1 LARISLEPL
10 RGMRDYVPPESEELS
25 YIESTFAETAR
36 LFGYREVRP
45 PTVERF
51 ELFALKSGEE
61 IRRSMYVFRD
71 KAGRE
76 VALRPELTP
85 SVVRIYLR
93 ELTAQPK
100 PIRLYYVGSV
110 FRYDEPQMGRYREFR
125 QGGVEILGADSLYH
139 DIELV
144 WLLEEFYD
152 RLGLRNRVYK
162 VNNMAIP
169 KKLAYS
175 AKLSDDEVDTFL
187 HLLDKA
193 MFDRALDMLRSRG
206 ADREARVLERLA
218 EFKRIE
224 SVSKLVEILDEIR
237 EIYPEILDEVQALIR
252 YFEEVRKLGVNAY
265 VDLSFARGIAYYTG
279 IVFEVQVPELPISIA
294 GGGRYD
300 NLTRVY
306 GGPELRLTGF
316 AIGIERTLLALKKQG
331 VEIPIRGC
339 GVLAVVIGLER
350 LRIVKGIVDEVRR
363 RGVCVQLEVVE
374 SPRRLSRVLDYASR
388 MGFEKVIIVG
398 GREVEK
404 GVVVLRDM
412 RRWEQREIP
421 IDRVAEAI
429 VDGARAC

>member
-1 LARISLEPL
+1 MARISLEPL
-10 RGMRDYVPPESEELS
+10 RGMRDYIPPESEELS

-61 IRRSMYVFRD
+61 IRRSMYVFKD

-93 ELTAQPK
+93 ELTAHPK
-100 PIRLYYVGSV
+100 PIRLYYIGSV

-152 RLGLRNRVYK
+152 RIGLRNRVYK

-175 AKLSDDEVDTFL
+175 AKLSDEEVDTFL

-193 MFDRALDMLRSRG
+193 MFDKALEMLENRGAVREAEALRALTEYR
-206 ADREARVLERLA
+206 
-218 EFKRIE
+218 RIE
-224 SVSKLVEILDEIR
+224 SVSELEKALNRIS
-237 EIYPEILDEVQALIR
+237 EIYPELVEELQTLAK
-252 YFEEVRKLGVNAY
+252 YFEEIRRLGVNAY
-265 VDLSFARGIAYYTG
+265 IDLSFARGIAYYTG

-300 NLTRVY
+300 NLTKVY

-316 AIGIERTLLALKKQG
+316 AIGIERTLLALKRQS
-331 VEIPIRGC
+331 VEIPIKPC
-339 GVLAVVIGLER
+339 QVMAVVIGFER
-350 LRIVKGIVDEVRR
+350 LNAVRELIDQVRR
-363 RGVCVQLEVVE
+363 RGICVQLEVVE
-374 SPRRLSRVLDYASR
+374 SPKRLSRVLDYASR
-388 MGFEKVIIVG
+388 MGFERVLIVG
-398 GREVEK
+398 ARELEK
-404 GVVVLRDM
+404 GVAVVRDM
-412 RRWEQREIP
+412 RRWEQREVP
-421 IDRVAEAI
+421 LNEVAE
-429 VDGARAC
+429 VLSDGARAC